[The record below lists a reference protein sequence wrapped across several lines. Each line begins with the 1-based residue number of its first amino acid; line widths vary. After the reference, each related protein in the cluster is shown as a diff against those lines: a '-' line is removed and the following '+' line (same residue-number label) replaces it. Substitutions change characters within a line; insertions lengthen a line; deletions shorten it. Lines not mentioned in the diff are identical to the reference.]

1 LVVLNARVEPL
12 EGRSRLFRLN
22 GPLNAPCGVEENPVM
37 ESMNNTLNPTLLLAA
52 PTVRSEARSESRSE
66 ESADPDVVTVRRACG
81 RGEYDAARLR
91 FLRLR
96 EPSQV
101 RLLEDIP
108 RSEAVRLAG
117 GLPSYTVARLCERVP
132 KTLRRA
138 IVQALPEGKRHGVS
152 VILDYRRRI

>member
-1 LVVLNARVEPL
+1 
-12 EGRSRLFRLN
+12 
-22 GPLNAPCGVEENPVM
+22 M
-37 ESMNNTLNPTLLLAA
+37 ELMINTLNPNEQVNA
-52 PTVRSEARSESRSE
+52 PVASEARFD
-66 ESADPDVVTVRRACG
+66 ESAEQDAVTVRRACG

-117 GLPSYTVARLCERVP
+117 GLSSYTVARLCERVP
-132 KTLRRA
+132 KNLRRA

>member
-1 LVVLNARVEPL
+1 MRASS
-12 EGRSRLFRLN
+12 RSRIDGRRFRLN
-22 GPLNAPCGVEENPVM
+22 GPLSAPCGVEEYPVM
-37 ESMNNTLNPTLLLAA
+37 ELMNNTLNRLQQVTA
-52 PTVRSEARSESRSE
+52 PVRSESRSD
-66 ESADPDVVTVRRACG
+66 ESADQDVVTVRRACG